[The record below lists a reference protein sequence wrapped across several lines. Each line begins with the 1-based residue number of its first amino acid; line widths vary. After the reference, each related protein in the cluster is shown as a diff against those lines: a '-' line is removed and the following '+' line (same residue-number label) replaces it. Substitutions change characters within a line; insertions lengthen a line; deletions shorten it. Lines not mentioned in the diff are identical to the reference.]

1 MQNAVN
7 IISNY
12 FRNKANNIYMPYF
25 NYHAKA
31 KLLIKQGKLIH
42 YEIKDKY
49 KNIAPALVLYFD
61 DIRHPIMPIR
71 EQYFGEYLALISSTK
86 K

>member
-1 MQNAVN
+1 MH
-7 IISNY
+7 
-12 FRNKANNIYMPYF
+12 YF

-49 KNIAPALVLYFD
+49 KNISPELVLYFD
-61 DIRHPIMPIR
+61 DARHPIMPIR
-71 EQYFGEYLALISSTK
+71 EQHFGEYLELIESTK